1 MCVSYPTKVF
11 LKHQN
16 FSYQYHESVLDLS
29 MKNSRFSAS
38 PAAELRSGFG
48 GSVRP
53 IGRDCQ
59 FPKKFCVDE
68 RQKTN
73 QILHCPDPQ
82 IPTSAF
88 KRLPSYEISKKLSVP
103 EVAPLMVDNR
113 DLSKANN
120 THNDATNG

>member
-1 MCVSYPTKVF
+1 MF

-16 FSYQYHESVLDLS
+16 FSYQYQYHESVLDLS
-29 MKNSRFSAS
+29 KKNSRFSVS

-48 GSVRP
+48 GSVRQ
-53 IGRDCQ
+53 IGRDFQ

-73 QILHCPDPQ
+73 QSSLHCPDPQ
-82 IPTSAF
+82 IPRSAF

-103 EVAPLMVDNR
+103 EVAPLMMDNR
-113 DLSKANN
+113 DLSKANI
-120 THNDATNG
+120 THKDATNG